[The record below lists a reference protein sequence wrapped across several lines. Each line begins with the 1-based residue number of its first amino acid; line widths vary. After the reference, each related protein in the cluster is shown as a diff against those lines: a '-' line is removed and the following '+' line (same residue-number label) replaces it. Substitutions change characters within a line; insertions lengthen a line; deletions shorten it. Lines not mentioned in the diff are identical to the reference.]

1 MADKKISALPVATTP
16 LAGTEVLPIV
26 QTGTTDKV
34 TVANL
39 TAGRDIG
46 TKNITTTSGRVQINF
61 DGSAG
66 NPAFDLR
73 NSNGPQWELY
83 TPTSDNSLKLDVW
96 VPGQR
101 DSVFSIQN
109 IAGSHN
115 FTLNTGNLVIGTAGE
130 GIDFSADSSA
140 AGMTSELLD
149 DYEEGTWTPVR
160 NGFTENIGGGSIT
173 NTGAYTKIGRTVFVT
188 ARIACAGGATLAA
201 SSGAGSFL
209 SGCPFSTS
217 TNVPGSYVNSST
229 IADFGGILMAGT
241 LMYVTNSW
249 SADSHVWVFSATFN
263 T

>member
-1 MADKKISALPVATTP
+1 LAALTASTA
-16 LAGTEVLPIV
+16 LALDASKNVVSVTN
-26 QTGTTDKV
+26 TGTGNNVLATAPTLVNDV
-34 TVANL
+34 TL
-39 TAGRDIG
+39 
-46 TKNITTTSGRVQINF
+46 S
-61 DGSAG
+61 
-66 NPAFDLR
+66 
-73 NSNGPQWELY
+73 
-83 TPTSDNSLKLDVW
+83 
-96 VPGQR
+96 
-101 DSVFSIQN
+101 
-109 IAGSHN
+109 
-115 FTLNTGNLVIGTAGE
+115 TGNLVIGTAGK